1 MLENLVKQSKKK
13 EIMEDSVPC
22 FFLSVLILF
31 LVFKTFR
38 SRICYRNLPPSPP
51 ALPIIGH
58 LRLLK
63 PRMYRTLQNLA
74 QEYGP
79 IFSLRFGC
87 RLVVVVSSSS
97 AVEECFTK
105 NDVILANRPK
115 FLAGKHI
122 AYNNTTIP
130 QSSYGDH
137 WRNLRRI
144 VAIEIFSTARLNKF
158 LSIRKDEIKRLIT
171 KLSQRSLQDFAKVE
185 LKSSFKEL
193 TFNMTVRMIAG
204 KRYYGEDVSDE
215 EEARRFRELMV
226 EVFSYIGASNPGDFL
241 PILNWIDGGRFE
253 KKLKNFGKRTD
264 EFAQRLIDEHRS
276 KKNNL
281 ESMNTMIDHLLSS
294 QESEPD
300 YLTDEIIKGL
310 VLTMIFTGTDTS
322 AVTLEWAM
330 SNLLNNPRVL
340 KKARDEI
347 DAQVGPQC
355 LLDEPHLS
363 KLPYLQNIFHETLR
377 LYPAAPLLGPHEA
390 SDDCTIGGY
399 NVPRGTIVLVN
410 AWAMHRDPALWD
422 DPMSFKPERF
432 DDGGGEGS
440 KFTPFG
446 LGRRACPGAGLAQRV
461 VSLALGTLIQCFEWK
476 RVTHEEIDMMEGR
489 GFIMPKLEPLEAMCK
504 ARPIVKNI
512 LS

>member
-1 MLENLVKQSKKK
+1 
-13 EIMEDSVPC
+13 
-22 FFLSVLILF
+22 
-31 LVFKTFR
+31 
-38 SRICYRNLPPSPP
+38 
-51 ALPIIGH
+51 
-58 LRLLK
+58 
-63 PRMYRTLQNLA
+63 MYRTLQNLA

-122 AYNNTTIP
+122 AYNNTTIA

-144 VAIEIFSTARLNKF
+144 VAIEIFSTARLNKS
-158 LSIRKDEIKRLIT
+158 LTIRKDEIKRLIT

-185 LKSSFKEL
+185 LKSLFKEL
-193 TFNMTVRMIAG
+193 TFNITVRMIAG

-226 EVFSYIGASNPGDFL
+226 EVVSYIGASNPGDFL

-253 KKLKNFGKRTD
+253 KKLKSFGKRTD

-300 YLTDEIIKGL
+300 YHTDETIKGL
-310 VLTMIFTGTDTS
+310 VLNLLFAGTDTS
-322 AVTLEWAM
+322 AVTLEWVM
-330 SNLLNNPRVL
+330 SNLLNHPNTLR
-340 KKARDEI
+340 KARDEI
-347 DAQVGPQC
+347 DNQVGQEC
-355 LLDEPHLS
+355 LLDELHLS
-363 KLPYLQNIFHETLR
+363 TLPYLQKIIVETLR
-377 LYPAAPLLGPHEA
+377 LYPAAPLLLPHVS
-390 SDDCTIGGY
+390 SDNCSIGGY
-399 NVPRGTIVLVN
+399 DLPRDTMVLVN
-410 AWAMHRDPALWD
+410 AWAIHRDPSLWD
-422 DPMSFKPERF
+422 DPLSFKPERF
-432 DDGGGEGS
+432 DNGEGDGDGF
-440 KFTPFG
+440 KLIPFG
-446 LGRRACPGAGLAQRV
+446 LGRRACPGQV
-461 VSLALGTLIQCFEWK
+461 
-476 RVTHEEIDMMEGR
+476 
-489 GFIMPKLEPLEAMCK
+489 
-504 ARPIVKNI
+504 
-512 LS
+512 

>member
-1 MLENLVKQSKKK
+1 
-13 EIMEDSVPC
+13 MEDSVPC

-322 AVTLEWAM
+322 
-330 SNLLNNPRVL
+330 
-340 KKARDEI
+340 
-347 DAQVGPQC
+347 
-355 LLDEPHLS
+355 
-363 KLPYLQNIFHETLR
+363 
-377 LYPAAPLLGPHEA
+377 
-390 SDDCTIGGY
+390 
-399 NVPRGTIVLVN
+399 
-410 AWAMHRDPALWD
+410 RDPALWD

-432 DDGGGEGS
+432 DNGGGEGS

-504 ARPIVKNI
+504 ALPIVKNI